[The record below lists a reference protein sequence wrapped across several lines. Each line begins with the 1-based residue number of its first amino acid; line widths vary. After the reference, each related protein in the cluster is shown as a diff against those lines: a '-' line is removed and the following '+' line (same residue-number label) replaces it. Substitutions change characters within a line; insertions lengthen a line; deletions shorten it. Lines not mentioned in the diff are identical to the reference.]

1 MTYST
6 VSNCTWVPPPAL
18 AFLSRVLSPI
28 LACSKVWSRH
38 LIFGPLSSS
47 NAPKKYW
54 WTYSSFYENHIV
66 FIRKNSSH
74 KHSKVPI
81 FPHVNI
87 GRQLK
92 VCIWP
97 NLKFSPHFKPFMN
110 ILRDSQFGCGKI
122 ASHEIHWPHQHLPL
136 YLQHLIILMILLTIS
151 NSSTPG

>member
-38 LIFGPLSSS
+38 LIFGYQSTS
-47 NAPKKYW
+47 NSPYAGLLQKSYW
-54 WTYSSFYENHIV
+54 FLLEKS
-66 FIRKNSSH
+66 SSH

-122 ASHEIHWPHQHLPL
+122 ASHEIHWPHHHLPL